1 MLLGPQR
8 VRRAHLEGSARQ
20 LALEPSD
27 DRLGRVGAQVVEP
40 RREPCG
46 EQTRATAHLEGLGEG
61 LGEGEGEG

>member
-27 DRLGRVGAQVVEP
+27 DRLGRIGAKVVEP
-40 RREPCG
+40 WREPCG
-46 EQTRATAHLEGLGEG
+46 EQPRATAHLEG
-61 LGEGEGEG
+61 